1 MKCYYFLCT
10 LHVKE
15 TKTVKEHFK
24 SYKTWKKYIKG
35 IEVAAKKITLW
46 LYLAR
51 ISSSRW
57 EISVE
62 NLVCC
67 AVTYVAVILQPF
79 QRRCE
84 KKQHKV
90 LQKNNYVMNWK
101 ASKIEIFSIK
111 MVITARSFDVWLPSC
126 SRLAFFVSSPTLQ
139 IPPLSNIQMWFFS
152 KWTSFILEINR
163 IWSHDAWREIHLI
176 NHFP

>member
-35 IEVAAKKITLW
+35 IEVAAKKNHALI
-46 LYLAR
+46 
-51 ISSSRW
+51 ISSQDQQQQMRKFSW
-57 EISVE
+57 KFS
-62 NLVCC
+62 LLCC
-67 AVTYVAVILQPF
+67 YVAVILQPF

-90 LQKNNYVMNWK
+90 LQKNNVMKWK